1 MVPNGPAVWLLQV
14 LHCLWPVSISRKTI
28 PTLKATLVWLET
40 FLATVLWGH
49 DSKTTP
55 SRGLFQNFLHPW
67 LVCHLEI
74 IVSLGQFS
82 QLKYL
87 RTEEV
92 RKEMGPEDF
101 QCNLL
106 HRKKHPKCPV
116 ICGIATVSTG
126 IKMCNHFNI
135 CNHLML

>member
-1 MVPNGPAVWLLQV
+1 MVPDGPAVWLLQV
-14 LHCLWPVSISRKTI
+14 LHCLWPVSVSRKTI

-40 FLATVLWGH
+40 FLAMVLWGR

-55 SRGLFQNFLHPW
+55 SGGLFQNSFHPW

-74 IVSLGQFS
+74 LVSLGQFS

-92 RKEMGPEDF
+92 RKETDPEDF
-101 QCNLL
+101 QYYLL

-116 ICGIATVSTG
+116 MCGTATVKHRYQNVQS
-126 IKMCNHFNI
+126 F
-135 CNHLML
+135 